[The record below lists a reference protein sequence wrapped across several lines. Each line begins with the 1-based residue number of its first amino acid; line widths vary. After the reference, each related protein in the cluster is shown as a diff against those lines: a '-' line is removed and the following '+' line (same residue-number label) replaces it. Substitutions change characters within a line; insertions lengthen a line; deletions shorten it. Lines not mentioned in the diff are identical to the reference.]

1 MTECPQLLET
11 AQRSVNIDHH
21 RRGKEF
27 IENTLLTYLE
37 PYASSTC
44 ELVTEI
50 LQYMGKKMQINKKG
64 SRGTFGRYYCRYEN
78 FSQQTGV
85 RTFEAAALCWGNMMR
100 ILLMFRQL
108 FQDDINT
115 FLDKGTAC
123 SECGNYQD
131 QKWRWLFLRKTLKT
145 QD

>member
-1 MTECPQLLET
+1 MNLLNWCMINLKMILIAFISPHQALEEFDHENDLVVVVDTHKPSMTECPQLLET
-11 AQRSVNIDHH
+11 AQRVVLIDHH

-64 SRGTFGRYYCRYEN
+64 KQRHFWR
-78 FSQQTGV
+78 V
-85 RTFEAAALCWGNMMR
+85 
-100 ILLMFRQL
+100 LL
-108 FQDDINT
+108 
-115 FLDKGTAC
+115 
-123 SECGNYQD
+123 
-131 QKWRWLFLRKTLKT
+131 
-145 QD
+145 